1 MFLQS
6 TGFKLFPIIMGG
18 NHVLC
23 YSSFNPRSHLK
34 YDSHTANICFIANQK
49 LSALG
54 KLASLFTF
62 DKKRILFKAFFDL
75 NLSIIFWLGCF
86 VTEGPITELINYMNV
101 PKDLYMMITKPCSR
115 TCLQKLV
122 HLPSIIQIFKHS
134 YLKSKLFEGSI

>member
-1 MFLQS
+1 MR
-6 TGFKLFPIIMGG
+6 G

-34 YDSHTANICFIANQK
+34 YDSHIANICFIANQK

-75 NLSIIFWLGCF
+75 NLSIIF
-86 VTEGPITELINYMNV
+86 
-101 PKDLYMMITKPCSR
+101 
-115 TCLQKLV
+115 
-122 HLPSIIQIFKHS
+122 
-134 YLKSKLFEGSI
+134 